1 MSESDGVNFSH
12 TKTIKTIFGKDIF
25 IGGHSH
31 PIYVWS
37 GKSILLCI
45 LIYSI
50 ILFLASS
57 PAFNKF
63 MIFIYS
69 IVTVLISFCL
79 SSYLK
84 HDLQKHGNLYFMS
97 RNYFN
102 FINDAVYVLVG
113 LIFALWIFQSIL
125 IFNEHY
131 LKGFYD
137 LGQKIHYFDSFFRSC
152 VEPGSKKCLYNFA
165 VNALALK
172 YAIILFI
179 FCVCVLI
186 SFIVNFK
193 RISYNLFDIWS
204 NLSVV
209 VFLSSSIV
217 VFSVHIKDVLFGVI
231 PNVEYYIGR
240 EVIFNFKL
248 LGQSIFVFSLFIV
261 MVSFCFAS
269 LASAIC
275 ITLSALGRSRN
286 D

>member
-84 HDLQKHGNLYFMS
+84 HDLQKLEIYILCLG
-97 RNYFN
+97 
-102 FINDAVYVLVG
+102 I
-113 LIFALWIFQSIL
+113 IL
-125 IFNEHY
+125 ILLMMPCMY
-131 LKGFYD
+131 LLD
-137 LGQKIHYFDSFFRSC
+137 
-152 VEPGSKKCLYNFA
+152 
-165 VNALALK
+165 
-172 YAIILFI
+172 
-179 FCVCVLI
+179 
-186 SFIVNFK
+186 
-193 RISYNLFDIWS
+193 
-204 NLSVV
+204 
-209 VFLSSSIV
+209 
-217 VFSVHIKDVLFGVI
+217 
-231 PNVEYYIGR
+231 
-240 EVIFNFKL
+240 
-248 LGQSIFVFSLFIV
+248 
-261 MVSFCFAS
+261 
-269 LASAIC
+269 
-275 ITLSALGRSRN
+275 
-286 D
+286 